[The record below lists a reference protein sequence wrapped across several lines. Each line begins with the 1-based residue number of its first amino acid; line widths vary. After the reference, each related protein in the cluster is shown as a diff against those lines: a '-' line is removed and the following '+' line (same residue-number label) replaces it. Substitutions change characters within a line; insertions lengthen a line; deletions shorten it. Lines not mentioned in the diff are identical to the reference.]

1 MKGTTMSITR
11 SLIRW
16 GLIGG
21 VALGAVTL
29 LVGPERVSA
38 SLSVLRSKA
47 QGIVDKCVDDPVA
60 LRRQL
65 QDLAKQYPDRIAKV
79 RGELAAVEHQM
90 SVFTE
95 DIDKSTRVV
104 AATTQDLGQLKVL
117 VSRAEESAKQTARPV
132 AIRFEGVK
140 FNIDEAYNEARRI
153 NNVRMTYQDR
163 LASDKQ
169 QLAFLTQQRDRLMEI
184 LNKLES
190 EHNTFQAQ
198 LWQLD
203 RQIDAIERNERLIDF
218 TEQQQATLAS
228 YEKFG
233 KVGNLKQIEGKLA
246 ELRAIQEAQL
256 DALSKKGLNMD
267 YERKAEYQMSTE
279 QLGKNPFDEIGPPAE
294 PSGNGEVKD
303 EQPAGKNSRTLAF
316 AEPIVIE

>member
-1 MKGTTMSITR
+1 MFFTR
-11 SLIRW
+11 TLLRW
-16 GLIGG
+16 GLISGL
-21 VALGAVTL
+21 ALGAVTL

-38 SLSVLRSKA
+38 GFSVLRSKA
-47 QGIVDKCVDDPVA
+47 QGVVDKCVDDPVA

-65 QDLAKQYPDRIAKV
+65 EDLAKQYPARIAQV
-79 RGELAAVEHQM
+79 RRELAQVEHQIGL
-90 SVFTE
+90 FNT

-104 AATTQDLGQLKVL
+104 AATTQDLGQLKTL
-117 VSRAEESAKQTARPV
+117 VARAEESAKEATRPV

-140 FNIDEAYNEARRI
+140 FNIDEAYTEAHRI
-153 NNVRMTYQDR
+153 NSVRMTYQDR

-169 QLAFLTQQRDRLMEI
+169 QLAFLTQQKDRLTEI
-184 LNKLES
+184 STKLEA

-218 TEQQQATLAS
+218 TSQQQETLAS

-246 ELRAIQEAQL
+246 ELRAVQEAQL
-256 DALSKKGLNMD
+256 EAMSKKGINTD
-267 YERKAEYQMSTE
+267 YERKAEYDMSTE
-279 QLGKNPFDEIGPPAE
+279 ELSKNPFDSINVEPA
-294 PSGNGEVKD
+294 PTTNGD
-303 EQPAGKNSRTLAF
+303 EKPATQIQKNKTLAF

>member
-1 MKGTTMSITR
+1 MCITR

-16 GLIGG
+16 GLIAG
-21 VALGAVTL
+21 VALGGVTL

-38 SLSVLRSKA
+38 GLSVLRSKA
-47 QGIVDKCVDDPVA
+47 QNVVDKCVDDPVA

-65 QDLAKQYPDRIAKV
+65 EDLSKQYPDRIAKV
-79 RGELAAVEHQM
+79 RGELAAVEHQLG
-90 SVFTE
+90 VFAT
-95 DIDKSTRVV
+95 DVDKSTRVV
-104 AATTQDLGQLKVL
+104 AATTEDLGQLKTL
-117 VSRAEESAKQTARPV
+117 VARAEDSAKQSTQRAV
-132 AIRFEGVK
+132 YIRFEGCK
-140 FNIDEAYNEARRI
+140 FNIEEAYTEARRI
-153 NNVRMTYQDR
+153 NNVRMTYADR
-163 LASDKQ
+163 MASDKQ
-169 QLAFLTQQRDRLMEI
+169 QISFLGQQKDRLTEI
-184 LNKLES
+184 LNKLET

-256 DALSKKGLNMD
+256 ESMSKKGLNMD

-279 QLGKNPFDEIGPPAE
+279 ELGKNPFDSIEAQPSTNEPTNDQAPAKTQA
-294 PSGNGEVKD
+294 NNK
-303 EQPAGKNSRTLAF
+303 TLAF
-316 AEPIVIE
+316 ADPIVIE